1 MMWGTKRWMRAIGV
15 VAAAMTCLVVLPDT
29 ASAQRDGVPPYD
41 APSYLTPFGEDGF
54 GLFLNFVRD
63 VNDLSGAA
71 TYRMSGSVVD
81 WGLRGGVID
90 VNSNLGIFGG
100 LDLKNEFVRATDSFP
115 LAVAWVTGGGITWVF
130 DAEVGLFRIPFG
142 FSFGRAIETEGSE
155 LVITPYLYPRIALD
169 IPLSNPGTDTKL
181 HFDVDIGADFQFA
194 ARWFLRFGATIGHSG
209 ALGFGIAF
217 K

>member
-1 MMWGTKRWMRAIGV
+1 MMRGIRQRLGPVGI
-15 VAAAMTCLVVLPDT
+15 AAAAIFCLTALPG
-29 ASAQRDGVPPYD
+29 AAHGQDGVPPYD

-54 GLFLNFVRD
+54 GLYLNFVRD

-71 TYRMSGSVVD
+71 TYRMSGSVID
-81 WGLRGGVID
+81 WGLRGGLID

-130 DAEVGLFRIPFG
+130 DVDVGLFRIPFG
-142 FSFGRAIETEGSE
+142 FSFGRAIETDSD

-169 IPLSNPGTDTKL
+169 IPLSQPGTDTKV
-181 HFDVDIGADFQFA
+181 HFDVDLGADFQFA
-194 ARWFLRFGATIGHSG
+194 ERWFLRFGATIGHSG

-217 K
+217 Q